1 MRTPTRPDSTAPPP
15 TTGGTATPVTSA
27 VYRGEIVHRRRDGV
41 AHGFRRTDVLPFI
54 RLDEVDRFCDL
65 HPWWSARH
73 RAPVHVRRRDFLG
86 DPSVPLD
93 EAVRDL
99 VAERT
104 GSRPAGPVAMLGHVR
119 TFGFLFNPITC
130 YFCYDVTGTRV
141 EAMVFEV
148 ENTPWHER
156 RATVV
161 GPPGHHVVA
170 KDLHVSPFLPDDLV
184 YHLHY
189 TQPGDRLTVRFDV
202 RRGDAPVFVAAMAL
216 QRMEADRSSLAVAT
230 RQGGWPTLRVSA
242 GIYREAFRLWRAG
255 ATFVPHPDGARPRWL
270 GLGAGRSRRHRSPG
284 VSQ

>member
-1 MRTPTRPDSTAPPP
+1 MTRTPPLHPAPAAVPGP
-15 TTGGTATPVTSA
+15 GAPAGGLAVTSG
-27 VYRGEIVHRRRDGV
+27 VYRGQIVHRRRDGV

-73 RAPVHVRRRDFLG
+73 RAPVHFRRQDFLG
-86 DPSVPLD
+86 DPSVPLAD
-93 EAVRDL
+93 AVRDV

-104 GSRPAGPVAMLGHVR
+104 GNRPGGPVAMLGHVR
-119 TFGFLFNPITC
+119 TFGVLFNPITC
-130 YFCYDVTGTRV
+130 YYCYDAAGTGV

-161 GPPGHHVVA
+161 GPPGDHVVA

-189 TQPGDRLTVRFDV
+189 SEPGERLTVRFDV
-202 RRGDAPVFVAAMAL
+202 RRAGTPVFVASMAL
-216 QRMEADRSSLAVAT
+216 HRSEADRSSLGRAA
-230 RQGGWPTLRVSA
+230 RHGGWPTLRVTA
-242 GIYREAFRLWRAG
+242 GIYAEAFRLWRAG
-255 ATFVPHPDGARPRWL
+255 ATFVPHPDGARPRWMN
-270 GLGAGRSRRHRSPG
+270 LGAGRRRHGAAR
-284 VSQ
+284 